1 MKTIFLWVR
10 VRRHAWNSWWLYY
23 MLSVCLFVCLSV
35 CLSVDM
41 GVGVSVCEGVCGGGG
56 GWQAN
61 GATDMNKQS
70 NRQITEENSSGTIL
84 KHVKSVES
92 VLCDKHKFSSYVSN

>member
-1 MKTIFLWVR
+1 M
-10 VRRHAWNSWWLYY
+10 
-23 MLSVCLFVCLSV
+23 SVPQQPRKRCFNAYSLRIKGSTPQSDLLFGSTGQNVTHF
-35 CLSVDM
+35 
-41 GVGVSVCEGVCGGGG
+41 
-56 GWQAN
+56 GWAN
-61 GATDMNKQS
+61 TNIDKQS

>member
-1 MKTIFLWVR
+1 MSTRDLKRPWKPTVWIVWNRAIVLGSWLLQGIRIR
-10 VRRHAWNSWWLYY
+10 VK
-23 MLSVCLFVCLSV
+23 
-35 CLSVDM
+35 D
-41 GVGVSVCEGVCGGGG
+41 
-56 GWQAN
+56 
-61 GATDMNKQS
+61 KQS

>member
-1 MKTIFLWVR
+1 MRTSRGLPFNACVNARACTSTLGKPA
-10 VRRHAWNSWWLYY
+10 H
-23 MLSVCLFVCLSV
+23 LSVNHELHQGVALPGLTHLTYRWRESA
-35 CLSVDM
+35 SGAQVD
-41 GVGVSVCEGVCGGGG
+41 
-56 GWQAN
+56 
-61 GATDMNKQS
+61 KQS